1 MTVRLELHIVIRL
14 LSRSRSRSRRMN
26 LENVNFATSNVE
38 DESSSHNGSTSNQ
51 MARVKQKND
60 SQEPAPECSTACSP
74 TDDDFS
80 QQHYLIPGY
89 NLIFIKEEEYG
100 EIRVIISFIFIHQ

>member
-1 MTVRLELHIVIRL
+1 MDKEVKVEKQESAFDDSWIGAA
-14 LSRSRSRSRRMN
+14 RSDT
-26 LENVNFATSNVE
+26 ATQ
-38 DESSSHNGSTSNQ
+38 Q
-51 MARVKQKND
+51 MARVKQEND
-60 SQEPAPECSTACSP
+60 SSQEPAPECSTACSP

-100 EIRVIISFIFIHQ
+100 EIRAIILFIFIHQ